1 MWVSVE
7 SRKGFSKDPVPEPKE
22 LVAHVDA
29 LAGREESITRLAI
42 NETITMSD
50 GFVSLILLFIMVESR
65 LRRIHGYWF
74 VVPTEC
80 LPLTKPTRWATPLAL
95 P

>member
-1 MWVSVE
+1 
-7 SRKGFSKDPVPEPKE
+7 
-22 LVAHVDA
+22 
-29 LAGREESITRLAI
+29 
-42 NETITMSD
+42 MSD

-65 LRRIHGYWF
+65 LRRIHGHWF